1 MSAIASVARLTATL
15 AVFSLHNRRARSSAW
30 LAPNSSPIS
39 QTARPFAESLVSSSR
54 HIIVGRVS
62 VKSLLPARPTS
73 HANVI
78 AQGLRSPVQ
87 NIVLTRTGS
96 TSGSGSPEPRS
107 DSSMPYEHAY
117 YCAPRN
123 KSRLKQSLSS
133 RCTAGF
139 RAAYGRY
146 GSFASDMIVRIQ
158 RGMSASPRKRTNGPT
173 FWDVRFVPLAAVS
186 RCSNIRP
193 SCRALCNG
201 IVSRPDLAM
210 LIFCNTPD
218 ESRLNHHSAQIVAML
233 HYY

>member
-54 HIIVGRVS
+54 HIIVARVS

-139 RAAYGRY
+139 RAAYDRC
-146 GSFASDMIVRIQ
+146 GSFSTEAKPSA
-158 RGMSASPRKRTNGPT
+158 GPAMSAMPLKAEAKSGYWHLPR
-173 FWDVRFVPLAAVS
+173 WAFVS
-186 RCSNIRP
+186 
-193 SCRALCNG
+193 
-201 IVSRPDLAM
+201 
-210 LIFCNTPD
+210 
-218 ESRLNHHSAQIVAML
+218 
-233 HYY
+233 

>member
-54 HIIVGRVS
+54 HIIVARVS

-139 RAAYGRY
+139 RAAY
-146 GSFASDMIVRIQ
+146 D
-158 RGMSASPRKRTNGPT
+158 
-173 FWDVRFVPLAAVS
+173 
-186 RCSNIRP
+186 RC
-193 SCRALCNG
+193 G
-201 IVSRPDLAM
+201 SRPCKYALSSPTTAFD
-210 LIFCNTPD
+210 
-218 ESRLNHHSAQIVAML
+218 SA
-233 HYY
+233 